1 MRFDTSPID
10 HRFLGNF
17 VPPAAAT
24 ANSGS
29 FWAQTITGAAP
40 PTVTNLGS
48 GLKLSL
54 TSASQAQCVQVNC
67 KDLLPYDIDDI
78 AYVAIDAYI
87 PAGDLLSVAAVR
99 AFIGLGSAM
108 NADYSAMT
116 HLIGFSVAG
125 GGTQGNVFAEADDN
139 SSDKSADT
147 GLAMPTS
154 LRTFWIDLYSGV
166 KPGYGSTAA
175 RGGKEVPRFYMSDA
189 GATPNRGNRRE
200 VCKTTDFSMGNITG
214 SLQPIIQL
222 EKASGAGT
230 GSLVVSRFRVWHR
243 DSFAT

>member
-10 HRFLGNF
+10 IRLNGAF
-17 VPPAAAT
+17 VPPLAAT

-29 FWAQTITGAAP
+29 FLTQTVVGAAP
-40 PTVTNLGS
+40 PVVSNIGTGM
-48 GLKLSL
+48 KLAL
-54 TSASQAQCVQVNC
+54 TSASQAQCLQVNC
-67 KDLLPYDIDDI
+67 KDLLPWDIDEI

-87 PAGDLLSVAAVR
+87 PAAELLSVAAVR

-116 HLIGFSVAG
+116 NLIGFSVAG

-139 SSDKSADT
+139 LSDKAADT

-166 KPGYGSTAA
+166 KPGYGSAAA
-175 RGGKEVPRFYMSDA
+175 RGGKEVPRFYISDT
-189 GATPNRGNRRE
+189 GASPNRGNRRE
-200 VCKTTDFSMGNITG
+200 VCKTTDFSMGNYAG
-214 SLQPIIQL
+214 NLQPIIQI
-222 EKASGAGT
+222 EKASGTGT
-230 GSLVVSRFRVWHR
+230 GSLVVSRVRAWLR